1 LVTGASGFIGGA
13 LTRTLIERG
22 IQVRTLQRTKSD
34 LLRALEAKGV
44 ECVAASIDD
53 EAAVVR
59 AAEGMDAIFHVAAKA
74 GVWGSYDSYFR
85 ANVIGTRNVLA
96 ACRAHAIPKLVHT
109 SSPSV
114 VHGGGM
120 VEGVDESAPIAAT
133 HSTPYPAT
141 KAMAELEVLAANG
154 EALRDGKVLSTVA
167 LRPHLVWGPGDANI
181 APRLVDRAKA
191 GRLVL
196 VEGGKHKIDA
206 THIDSAVHAHWL
218 AYERVAPGAAC
229 AGKAYFIAQGEPQP
243 SRDIV
248 LGLLRAYG
256 VEAVPRS
263 VSLKTAMRIGTVIE
277 TAYRLFRIEKEPPLT
292 RFLAEQLGTA
302 HWYNLG
308 AAERDLGYRAPLT
321 TEEGLRRL
329 KAHLAETS
337 RQAS

>member
-1 LVTGASGFIGGA
+1 MTRVLVTGASGFIGGA
-13 LTRTLIERG
+13 LTRALNERG
-22 IQVRTLQRTKSD
+22 IQVRTLQRSKSA
-34 LLRALEAKGV
+34 LLRELEQKGV
-44 ECVAASIDD
+44 ENIAGSIEE
-53 EAAVVR
+53 EAMLVR
-59 AAEGMDAIFHVAAKA
+59 AAEGVDAIFHVAAKA

-96 ACRAHAIPKLVHT
+96 ACRAHAIPKLIHT

-120 VEGVDESAPIAAT
+120 VEGVDESAPIAAE

-141 KAMAELEVLAANG
+141 KAIAELEVLAANG

-167 LRPHLVWGPGDANI
+167 LRPHLVWGPGDTNV
-181 APRLVDRAKA
+181 APRLVERAKA
-191 GRLVL
+191 NRLVL
-196 VEGGKHKIDA
+196 VEGGRHKIDA
-206 THIDSAVHAHWL
+206 THIDSAVHAHLL

-229 AGKAYFIAQGEPQP
+229 AGKAYFIAQGEPMP
-243 SRDIV
+243 SRDII
-248 LGLLRAYG
+248 LGILRAHG
-256 VEAVPRS
+256 VETKPRS
-263 VSLKTAMRIGTVIE
+263 ISLKTAMRIGTIIE
-277 TAYRLFRIEKEPPLT
+277 STYRLFRVEREPPLT

-329 KAHLAETS
+329 AVHV
-337 RQAS
+337 RG